1 MVWQAPLEG
10 AQIWTLAKA
19 PLRYGFVV
27 GNTPRFTEIGT
38 TLAMVPAGETVIG
51 NEAVTAELAL
61 EVATTVATDV
71 VVTVAGA
78 V

>member
-1 MVWQAPLEG
+1 M
-10 AQIWTLAKA
+10 
-19 PLRYGFVV
+19 
-27 GNTPRFTEIGT
+27 
-38 TLAMVPAGETVIG
+38 AMVPAGETVIG
-51 NEAVTAELAL
+51 NEAVTEELAL

>member
-1 MVWQAPLEG
+1 MAADPEEVG
-10 AQIWTLAKA
+10 LA
-19 PLRYGFVV
+19 
-27 GNTPRFTEIGT
+27 I
-38 TLAMVPAGETVIG
+38 
-51 NEAVTAELAL
+51 